1 MIFGTFCAVM
11 TVHVFFFYPETAG
24 KSLEEIDDVF
34 ESKTPAW
41 RTGQLGTFQDR
52 LHEVERKH
60 EGAETTHEEAASAH
74 TAAKGEANIA
84 HDEKV

>member
-52 LHEVERKH
+52 LQEVERKQ
-60 EGAETTHEEAASAH
+60 GDVETTHEEAPSAQV
-74 TAAKGEANIA
+74 AAKGQGPTAP
-84 HDEKV
+84 DEKV

>member
-11 TVHVFFFYPETAG
+11 TIHVFFFYPETAG
-24 KSLEEIDDVF
+24 KSLEEIDAVF

-41 RTGQLGTFQDR
+41 RTGQMGTFQDR
-52 LHEVERKH
+52 LHEAERKQD
-60 EGAETTHEEAASAH
+60 GAETTHEEAPSARSV
-74 TAAKGEANIA
+74 AKEEANID

>member
-1 MIFGTFCAVM
+1 M

-24 KSLEEIDDVF
+24 KSLEEIDEVF

-52 LHEVERKH
+52 LHEVERKQ
-60 EGAETTHEEAASAH
+60 EGGIAEADHQEAPSAQSG
-74 TAAKGEANIA
+74 TAAHG
-84 HDEKV
+84 EKV